1 MTHAD
6 TLIKMT
12 LDEGRIVGL
21 FPGHMG
27 GTTVEFGKG
36 TRSKVRKVPLA
47 DLHNNEMGKD
57 NSYFRT
63 PAMRKYV
70 GGLRKAVV
78 RGELKQPVLGVAH
91 PERRDQTVVVDGN
104 HRLRAARNALAS
116 ELPVDNVPWH
126 QVSLVPHGTDSEDIE
141 TIVRS
146 PRLSDFVEPDGSIN
160 MTKQRK
166 ELGPHPFAPRVSA
179 GRGKKRQQHLS
190 LSDYFQSF
198 RSGS

>member
-1 MTHAD
+1 MNAD
-6 TLIKMT
+6 LLISMV
-12 LDEGRIVGL
+12 LNEGRVVGL
-21 FPGHMG
+21 FPGNVG
-27 GTTVEFGKG
+27 GTTVEFGKE
-36 TRSKVRKVPLA
+36 TVNKVRKIPLA
-47 DLHNNEMGKD
+47 DLHNNEINKD
-57 NSYFRT
+57 NSYFRR
-63 PAMRKYV
+63 PAVRKYV
-70 GGLRKAVV
+70 GDMRRATVK
-78 RGELKQPVLGVAH
+78 GELKQPVLGVAH

-116 ELPVDNVPWH
+116 ELPVENVPWH
-126 QVSLVPHGTDSEDIE
+126 QVSLVPHGTDPEDME
-141 TIVRS
+141 KIVRS

-190 LSDYFQSF
+190 LRDYFQSF